1 MTVTTKLGAMG
12 IETEILSRL
21 LKSVEAKRV
30 SNINMMPRL
39 LVLLV
44 WTTGLGGVT
53 FIVINCKM

>member
-39 LVLLV
+39 LV